1 MLSVVVTACLWAM
14 QGNLVQV
21 EVNVARGLPAWHVV
35 GLGDKT
41 IRESVDRIRSAL
53 VNAGYDYPRQDIT
66 INLAPAGTQKHG
78 SHFDLPAAIA
88 ILTATGFIDPPC
100 LRQVGFLGE
109 LSLSGDL
116 NRIDGCLLL
125 TETLRKAGM
134 KQVIVPR
141 GNASEASLV
150 QGVEIL
156 PAASLQEVVDHLK
169 GDAPLIPF
177 PSPSENSQRMASHPE
192 AVYGDYKDVRG
203 QESGKRVMMIC
214 AAGGHGVLMQG
225 SPGCGKTM
233 LARRLPTI
241 LPPMSYEE
249 SMEVTSIYSVAGLL
263 GEDRQIIRERPFRAP
278 YQGITLPAML
288 GGGIRPVPGEFSL
301 AHHGVLFLD
310 EIAQFDRSIINA
322 MRVPLEERRVSIARR
337 QGSAVF
343 PGNVIFVAASNPCPC
358 GWLGDSRK
366 ACVCTGHQIR
376 SYQEKLSGPVM
387 DRIDMHIKLER
398 VDPENGSRALSS
410 SEMRK
415 QVTRARDRQRKRY
428 AAERYAL
435 NSDLPAD
442 AMEQYLSL
450 SKEAEA
456 LMKEAYQKMPL
467 TMRTYHRTVR
477 VARTIADLEEEDMVQ
492 AHHVAEALRYRR

>member
-1 MLSVVVTACLWAM
+1 MT
-14 QGNLVQV
+14 
-21 EVNVARGLPAWHVV
+21 
-35 GLGDKT
+35 
-41 IRESVDRIRSAL
+41 
-53 VNAGYDYPRQDIT
+53 
-66 INLAPAGTQKHG
+66 
-78 SHFDLPAAIA
+78 
-88 ILTATGFIDPPC
+88 
-100 LRQVGFLGE
+100 
-109 LSLSGDL
+109 
-116 NRIDGCLLL
+116 
-125 TETLRKAGM
+125 
-134 KQVIVPR
+134 
-141 GNASEASLV
+141 
-150 QGVEIL
+150 
-156 PAASLQEVVDHLK
+156 
-169 GDAPLIPF
+169 
-177 PSPSENSQRMASHPE
+177 
-192 AVYGDYKDVRG
+192 
-203 QESGKRVMMIC
+203 
-214 AAGGHGVLMQG
+214 
-225 SPGCGKTM
+225 
-233 LARRLPTI
+233 
-241 LPPMSYEE
+241 
-249 SMEVTSIYSVAGLL
+249 
-263 GEDRQIIRERPFRAP
+263 
-278 YQGITLPAML
+278 
-288 GGGIRPVPGEFSL
+288 
-301 AHHGVLFLD
+301 GVLFLD